1 MHANRARTFDQFYP
15 MTTTAGKCNRL
26 GPAEPHSDARLE
38 YRSCKLL
45 SSSLHYTETVMEL
58 TGLSLIGSERGSR
71 NGSSFQAFAPGTGE
85 PIQPV
90 YRAATSQELDR
101 AAQLAADAFP
111 IYSQTSGAARGAFLR
126 RIAAGFDS
134 HRDELAQRAHIET
147 ALPLPRLTGEV
158 TRTAN
163 QFRLFA
169 SVVEDGSWVQARI
182 DPALPDR
189 QPLPRPDL
197 RSMLRALGPVAVFG
211 ASNFPLAFSV
221 GGGDTASALAA
232 GCPVIV
238 KAHAAHP
245 GTGEIAGRIIV
256 EAVAAESLPAGTFSM
271 LFGAGVEI
279 GAALVKHPH
288 IRAVG
293 FTGSLRAGR
302 ALMDAAAAR
311 PEPIP
316 CFTEMSSGNPV
327 FILPGALRKGPSALA
342 QGLFGSF
349 TLGAGQFCTK
359 PGIIFLAESPQAL
372 KFRDELDLLV
382 QQSQPF
388 TLLTGGIAREYDRAS
403 LARASQT
410 TVVESQSTL
419 AKQDGTS
426 PFHAQARLF
435 TTSLDELLQ
444 QPDLADEIFGPDTLI
459 VRCGSSN
466 DYLNAAR
473 GLSGHLTATIFGD
486 EEDLAANREL
496 IQILEQKA
504 GRLIFNGFPTGVEVS
519 HAMVHGGPYP
529 ATSDPR
535 FTSVGSLAIYRFARP
550 VCFQNFPPNLLP
562 PELQDANPLG
572 IRRLRDGKPEL
583 PRQ

>member
-1 MHANRARTFDQFYP
+1 
-15 MTTTAGKCNRL
+15 
-26 GPAEPHSDARLE
+26 
-38 YRSCKLL
+38 
-45 SSSLHYTETVMEL
+45 MEL
-58 TGLSLIGSERGSR
+58 TGLSFIGSERGSR
-71 NGSSFQAFAPGTGE
+71 NGSSFQAFAPSTGE

-90 YRAATSQELDR
+90 FRAATLQELDR
-101 AAQLAADAFP
+101 AAQLAAEAFHS
-111 IYSQTSGAARGAFLR
+111 YSQTSGRVRAAFLR
-126 RIAAGFDS
+126 RIADGIDAHKD
-134 HRDELAQRAHIET
+134 DLAQRAHLET

-169 SVVEDGSWVQARI
+169 TVVEDGSWVQARI

-197 RSMLRALGPVAVFG
+197 RAMLRPLGPVAVFG

-245 GTGEIAGRIIV
+245 GTGEIAGRIIS
-256 EAVAAESLPAGTFSM
+256 EAVAAASLHPGTFSM

-302 ALMDAAAAR
+302 ALMDAAASR

-316 CFTEMSSGNPV
+316 CFTEMSSTNPV
-327 FILPGALRKGPSALA
+327 FILPGALRKGPAALA

-359 PGIIFLAESPQAL
+359 PGAVFVAESPQAI

-382 QQSQPF
+382 KQSQPF

-403 LARASQT
+403 SARSAQT
-410 TVVESQSTL
+410 SVTESPSVEN
-419 AKQDGTS
+419 QDGNQ
-426 PFHAQARLF
+426 PFRAQARLF
-435 TTSLDELLQ
+435 TTTLDELLL
-444 QPDLADEIFGPDTLI
+444 QPELADEIFGPDTLI
-459 VRCGSSN
+459 VRCGN
-466 DYLNAAR
+466 TGDYLQAAR
-473 GLSGHLTATIFGD
+473 SLAGHLTATIFGD
-486 EEDLAANREL
+486 EDDLSANGEL
-496 IQILEQKA
+496 IQILQQKV
-504 GRLIFNGFPTGVEVS
+504 GRLIFNGFPTGVEVT

-550 VCFQNFPPNLLP
+550 VCFQNFPQSMLP
-562 PELQDANPLG
+562 PELQDANPLA
-572 IRRLRDGKPEL
+572 IRRLRDGKPE
-583 PRQ
+583 